1 MALPL
6 FKSHWNHN
14 PADNVGE
21 VNDSKDLTIPDMS
34 MSISEMIQ
42 KLRIGTLPAE
52 FVREVLYSDSD
63 DFDEITDELVASYDL
78 SDKFN
83 ELKRLRAKFERIREM
98 RKKAAVEA
106 SPVASDEVKASD
118 DTNVSQDVLKPSESK

>member
-1 MALPL
+1 MERPL
-6 FKSHWNHN
+6 FKTHWNHD
-14 PADNVGE
+14 PADFQAE
-21 VNDSKDLTIPDMS
+21 VNESKDLTIPDMS
-34 MSISEMIQ
+34 MSISDMIQ

-98 RKKAAVEA
+98 RKKVAVEA
-106 SPVASDEVKASD
+106 PAVVSDDVKASD
-118 DTNVSQDVLKPSESK
+118 DTNVSHDVLKPSESK

>member
-1 MALPL
+1 MERPL
-6 FKSHWNHN
+6 FKTHWNHD
-14 PADNVGE
+14 PADFQAE
-21 VNDSKDLTIPDMS
+21 VNESKDLTIPDMS
-34 MSISEMIQ
+34 MSISDMIQ

-98 RKKAAVEA
+98 RKKVAVEA
-106 SPVASDEVKASD
+106 PAVVSDDVKASD
-118 DTNVSQDVLKPSESK
+118 DINVSHDVLKPSESK